1 MTFPVGVKSSR
12 SVPKALGMVEEQHGG
27 QGPHGDLFQREE

>member
-1 MTFPVGVKSSR
+1 MTFPVSDKSSQ

-27 QGPHGDLFQREE
+27 QGPPGDLFQREE